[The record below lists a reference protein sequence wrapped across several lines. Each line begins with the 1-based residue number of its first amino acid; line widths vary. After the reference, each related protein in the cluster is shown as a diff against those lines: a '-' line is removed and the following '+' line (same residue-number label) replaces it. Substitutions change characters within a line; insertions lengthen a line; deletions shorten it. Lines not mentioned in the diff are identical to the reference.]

1 MLPELDLGDGDELAL
16 LALEGLDL
24 ALGVDPRDA
33 NLVHQE
39 KQHLPL
45 LSVIAAGKGIR
56 KQGEAKTTF
65 VLTSASSKSSGV
77 QLCSS
82 FRWRRK
88 MLSD

>member
-45 LSVIAAGKGIR
+45 PSVIAAGKRIG
-56 KQGEAKTTF
+56 K
-65 VLTSASSKSSGV
+65 
-77 QLCSS
+77 
-82 FRWRRK
+82 
-88 MLSD
+88 